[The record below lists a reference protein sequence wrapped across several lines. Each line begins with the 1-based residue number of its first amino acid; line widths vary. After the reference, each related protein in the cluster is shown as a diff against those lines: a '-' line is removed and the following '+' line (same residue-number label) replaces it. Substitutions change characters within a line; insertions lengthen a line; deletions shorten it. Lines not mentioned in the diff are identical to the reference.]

1 MVLNKRRREGRL
13 GMWRGWNT
21 ERKKEVGC
29 NGRRI
34 RQKKTRMSINN
45 CRTHRQTLGRGGK
58 GKETRE
64 GDKKGWIRRGETE
77 SIRRKKSGEVSRK
90 KSG

>member
-1 MVLNKRRREGRL
+1 
-13 GMWRGWNT
+13 MWRGWNT

-64 GDKKGWIRRGETE
+64 GDKKGRIRRGETE
-77 SIRRKKSGEVSRK
+77 YQAEEEWGIFKKK
-90 KSG
+90 KAAKERDN